1 MCFCSYSWTAC
12 GQILLWMNGPAWLLL
27 GLPGLKWVSETKKQ
41 VQLKTNKNDILYTGF
56 QQVWIN
62 IKSNYPYIRFALY
75 YFGKYLGRPLTRV
88 LKQGSNKCR
97 DHHWCSKIGSPEVG
111 SKPTCLNSVRPF
123 PRWEGKTKNSS
134 HQINLSDYHLFIWQ
148 NLYLYIFYLSLLQK
162 QVLET

>member
-1 MCFCSYSWTAC
+1 MGVRDKKT
-12 GQILLWMNGPAWLLL
+12 GTTEN
-27 GLPGLKWVSETKKQ
+27 KWKWY
-41 VQLKTNKNDILYTGF
+41 DILYTGF

-148 NLYLYIFYLSLLQK
+148 NLSLYIFTVRYYTTCPWDIVILFH
-162 QVLET
+162 